1 MYKLTYVVGSRYL
14 VGTGI
19 TTTYMTIEYHSTS
32 KVVQCI
38 EQRQSSA
45 FHLKLYTIETSSIYS
60 KRKMASS

>member
-1 MYKLTYVVGSRYL
+1 MYVVLTYVVG
-14 VGTGI
+14 TGI
-19 TTTYMTIEYHSTS
+19 TTTTYMTIEYHSTS